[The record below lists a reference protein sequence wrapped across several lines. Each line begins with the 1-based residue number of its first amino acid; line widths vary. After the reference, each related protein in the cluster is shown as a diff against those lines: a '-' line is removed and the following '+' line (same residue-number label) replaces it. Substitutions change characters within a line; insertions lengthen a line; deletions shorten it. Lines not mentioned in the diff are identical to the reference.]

1 MKTILRLAA
10 GIAAAMMAG
19 GAAEAAPVYEFFDEL
34 PAADFGGSGIPNDPV
49 AWTDLDLGGGI
60 EITLGLGASQ
70 RYDNPPLTNDGA
82 GTYYATP
89 GSSIEGPNNLLGAL
103 WNFNYYV
110 DIAGATFADYNI
122 VLRYD
127 VDASGE
133 DFGELNLSN
142 YVLFGGPAQDSQN
155 LMFSGFYTD
164 VPGFLDAPSGA
175 FDPLALGIYSFELI
189 AFDLLGAELGRVAM
203 NVEVVPVP
211 VPPAAGL
218 GLLGLAAVGILR
230 RRSRSEV
237 PAS

>member
-1 MKTILRLAA
+1 MKSLNLLAA
-10 GIAAAMMAG
+10 CLLTAMMSG
-19 GAAEAAPVYEFFDEL
+19 GAADAAPVYEFFDEL

-49 AWTDLDLGGGI
+49 AWTDLDLGGGVVL
-60 EITLGLGASQ
+60 TLGLGASQ
-70 RYDNPPLTNDGA
+70 RYDNPTLTNDGD

-89 GSSIEGPNNLLGAL
+89 GSSIEGPSNLLGAL

-127 VDASGE
+127 VDANGE

-142 YVLFGGPAQDSQN
+142 YVLVGGPAQDSQN
-155 LMFSGFYTD
+155 LLFSGFYTD

-189 AFDLLGAELGRVAM
+189 AFDLLGDELGRVAM

-218 GLLGLAAVGILR
+218 GLLGLVAVGILR
-230 RRSRSEV
+230 RRSGSAA
-237 PAS
+237 PAA